1 MPRWLPKVLTR
12 IRRLVALRKVVFT
25 LKARRELASLAF
37 GLDED
42 QSSSD
47 ESEA

>member
-1 MPRWLPKVLTR
+1 MPRWLPTVLTR
-12 IRRLVALRKVVFT
+12 IRLLVALRKVVFT

-37 GLDED
+37 GLDEE
-42 QSSSD
+42 QSGSD